1 MITYFHS
8 VSYIKNSNSLVFALA
23 KDPVMLYLY
32 ITFSSKIL
40 KHQVHAVDEQQVAE
54 ELADGDADERDEQVG
69 PHEAQQDGDGAA

>member
-1 MITYFHS
+1 MRI
-8 VSYIKNSNSLVFALA
+8 NSLSLSLA
-23 KDPVMLYLY
+23 KALYNLWRQ
-32 ITFSSKIL
+32 KL